1 MNMAQ
6 SAIPQPNFDVD
17 LSDGTFSLS
26 QARTIVG
33 EFFVPKAWI
42 YWSDFLL
49 SWTVGIVCFTLFEM
63 ADKVVVHQ
71 LQLSPIWCWPLW
83 ITTFLVSSLLFYRCV
98 LFIHELMH
106 LRSDRLRAFRFVWN
120 MVCGIPFLVP
130 TFVYYTHMRWES
142 LFSSSTRCV
151 RWEPTAG

>member
-1 MNMAQ
+1 MMNMAQ

-42 YWSDFLL
+42 YWSNFLL

-71 LQLSPIWCWPLW
+71 LQLSPIWC
-83 ITTFLVSSLLFYRCV
+83 
-98 LFIHELMH
+98 
-106 LRSDRLRAFRFVWN
+106 
-120 MVCGIPFLVP
+120 
-130 TFVYYTHMRWES
+130 
-142 LFSSSTRCV
+142 
-151 RWEPTAG
+151 